1 MTTKG
6 LDINLNTNS
15 VDEYS
20 GELLDELHNLKD
32 QFNTSAMNE
41 RQLFLKGEL
50 SMLNQIINYI
60 ERTK

>member
-20 GELLDELHNLKD
+20 GELLDEIRNLRN
-32 QFNTSAMNE
+32 QFDTSAMNE
-41 RQLFLKGEL
+41 RQLFLEEEL